1 MLANKRLSSP
11 NPQCQINPVVI
22 PRCCKPYVLWRNHLM
37 SEQCSTDADATVQL
51 YHVSSP
57 AIAALLTQLQKPLLS
72 HVVVGVVPADPRKP
86 WDVRAVLARLLDG
99 SRFDEFKKQYG
110 ATLVTGFGKLYG
122 QPVGIVANNGVLFSE
137 SALKGMSPLPPPH
150 LPLPLSQPNLP

>member
-1 MLANKRLSSP
+1 M
-11 NPQCQINPVVI
+11 
-22 PRCCKPYVLWRNHLM
+22 
-37 SEQCSTDADATVQL
+37 
-51 YHVSSP
+51 
-57 AIAALLTQLQKPLLS
+57 
-72 HVVVGVVPADPRKP
+72 VPADPRKP

-137 SALKGMSPLPPPH
+137 SALKGTHNKLETSSGFKGWHNWLD
-150 LPLPLSQPNLP
+150 SKAEVYCSA